1 MIRSVVEII
10 AAIFIDSVG
19 VAMTA
24 IGIETVDYGSFLQL
38 LLVISAA
45 IVLSAM
51 AVWVALRIFDQDYP
65 YRLG

>member
-10 AAIFIDSVG
+10 AAIFINSGG
-19 VAMTA
+19 VALAA

>member
-10 AAIFIDSVG
+10 VAIFINSAG
-19 VAMTA
+19 VAMAA